1 MKQISNQKI
10 LSEFLGTFLLVLTIV
25 GSGIMGENLSDN
37 LALTLL
43 GNSLATGAILFVIIT
58 MFINISGAYFNP
70 AVVISDLINGKLNIK
85 KGHGQFLRS
94 GISEYVY

>member
-43 GNSLATGAILFVIIT
+43 GNSCHQKMGLT
-58 MFINISGAYFNP
+58 AYI
-70 AVVISDLINGKLNIK
+70 VL
-85 KGHGQFLRS
+85 
-94 GISEYVY
+94 

>member
-1 MKQISNQKI
+1 MKNIISTKV
-10 LSEFLGTFLLVLTIV
+10 LAEFIGTFFLVLTVV

-58 MFINISGAYFNP
+58 TVSYTHLTLPTNRE
-70 AVVISDLINGKLNIK
+70 V
-85 KGHGQFLRS
+85 
-94 GISEYVY
+94 